1 MHCFIALIF
10 SSSLLLLLSTNRC
23 FVYALNLGKPIE
35 LEELGVTKGVC
46 SGNRSG
52 GGVGGECSEMEVEE
66 AEMEMEM
73 EMDSEINKRILL
85 MQKKFI
91 SYDTL
96 KRDMV
101 PCNTPGAS
109 YYNCRGNSP
118 ANSYSRGCQMITRCD
133 RGG

>member
-1 MHCFIALIF
+1 MHCFITLIF
-10 SSSLLLLLSTNRC
+10 SSLLLLLFTNRC
-23 FVYALNLGKPIE
+23 SVNALNLGKTIE
-35 LEELGVTKGVC
+35 LEELGVTKVVC
-46 SGNRSG
+46 SGNVSG
-52 GGVGGECSEMEVEE
+52 SGECSEMDVEE
-66 AEMEMEM
+66 AEM

-109 YYNCRGNSP
+109 YYNCRGNGP

>member
-1 MHCFIALIF
+1 MSVVFALT
-10 SSSLLLLLSTNRC
+10 S
-23 FVYALNLGKPIE
+23 GKTIE
-35 LEELGVTKGVC
+35 LEELGMTKEVC
-46 SGNRSG
+46 PGNMSG
-52 GGVGGECSEMEVEE
+52 GRCSEMAVEE
-66 AEMEMEM
+66 
-73 EMDSEINKRILL
+73 EMDSEINKRMLL

-109 YYNCRGNSP
+109 YYNCRGARP